1 MSKKLL
7 IGEFKWVKKLSIY
20 AEQAIKNDNDNND
33 YEAILEVDV
42 EQPKELSSKHIL
54 AFLPERKSISK
65 VEKLVTTLED
75 KGNYVVHIAVL
86 KKALNHGLKFKKV

>member
-7 IGEFKWVKKLSIY
+7 TGEFKWVKKLSIY

-42 EQPKELSSKHIL
+42 E
-54 AFLPERKSISK
+54 
-65 VEKLVTTLED
+65 
-75 KGNYVVHIAVL
+75 
-86 KKALNHGLKFKKV
+86 

>member
-20 AEQAIKNDNDNND
+20 AEQAMKNDNDNND

-42 EQPKELSSKHIL
+42 E
-54 AFLPERKSISK
+54 
-65 VEKLVTTLED
+65 
-75 KGNYVVHIAVL
+75 
-86 KKALNHGLKFKKV
+86 